1 MKVADNTVVTVS
13 YIMTDDEDKVVGRSD
28 AKNPVVM
35 AMKRVMSLC
44 SK

>member
-35 AMKRVMSLC
+35 PKIQWWL
-44 SK
+44 